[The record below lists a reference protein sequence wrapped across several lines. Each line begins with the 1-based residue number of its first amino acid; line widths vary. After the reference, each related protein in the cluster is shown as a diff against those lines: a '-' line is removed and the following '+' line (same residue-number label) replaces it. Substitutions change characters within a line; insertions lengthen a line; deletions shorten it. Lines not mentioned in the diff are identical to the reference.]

1 MELLGALLFAAS
13 IFCLLVGVVPRPSHL
28 RSASAGL
35 SFIRSSTLDQPPP
48 PIDDLALLHRLLRKL
63 TRRLAMRARGVT
75 ARDLVE
81 AGIDPEVL
89 TPAEVTTLKLL
100 AAAAAATIILV
111 VGSVA
116 PGVLVLTPAAAWFAF
131 VAPSIYIS
139 RRRSRRRATIL
150 GELPDIV
157 GLLRAFTN
165 AQVPLEQALHL
176 ISRQLAE
183 GDPGNLLAAELRN
196 ALGDYGLG
204 ETIENSLGRMAD
216 RIGVEEVRTLVTG
229 ISQGKRLGAGME
241 MILRDQELLVRMGQR
256 NRASAA
262 ASQISTRL
270 MGVLVGV
277 YLPEFVILVMVP
289 LFWGVM
295 LRAFG

>member
-1 MELLGALLFAAS
+1 VLLGALLFAGA
-13 IFCLLVGVVPRPSHL
+13 IFCLLVAVVPRPSHFRTTRGAL
-28 RSASAGL
+28 A
-35 SFIRSSTLDQPPP
+35 FIRSSTLDQPPAP
-48 PIDDLALLHRLLRKL
+48 TDDLALLHALLRRL
-63 TRRLAMRARGVT
+63 TQRLGMRPRGVT
-75 ARDLVE
+75 AQDLVE

-89 TPAEVTTLKLL
+89 TPAEVTTLKVL
-100 AAAAAATIILV
+100 AGAGAAVTTLV
-111 VGSVA
+111 LGSVV
-116 PGVLVLTPAAAWFAF
+116 PGILVLTPAAAWFAF

-157 GLLRAFTN
+157 GLVRAFTN

-176 ISRQLAE
+176 VSKQLAE
-183 GDPGNLLAAELRN
+183 ADPDNLLAAELRI

-204 ETIENSLGRMAD
+204 ETIEVSLGRMAD

-229 ISQGKRLGAGME
+229 IAQGKRLGSGME

>member
-1 MELLGALLFAAS
+1 VLLGALLFAAAT
-13 IFCLLVGVVPRPSHL
+13 FCLLVAVVPRPAHL
-28 RSASAGL
+28 RPARGAL
-35 SFIRSSTLDQPPP
+35 AFIRSSTLDQPSPP
-48 PIDDLALLHRLLRKL
+48 TDDLALLHGLLRRL
-63 TRRLAMRARGVT
+63 TRGLRMRPRGVT
-75 ARDLVE
+75 AQDLVE
-81 AGIDPEVL
+81 AGIDPEIL

-100 AAAAAATIILV
+100 AAAAATTTTV
-111 VGSVA
+111 VLGSVA
-116 PGVLVLTPAAAWFAF
+116 PGALVLTPAAAWFAY
-131 VAPSIYIS
+131 VAPSIYLS
-139 RRRSRRRATIL
+139 RRRGHRRAVIL

-176 ISRQLAE
+176 VSRQLAE
-183 GDPGNLLAAELRN
+183 GDRGNLLAAELRV

-204 ETIENSLGRMAD
+204 ETIEASLGRMAD
-216 RIGVEEVRTLVTG
+216 RIGVEEVRTLVAG
-229 ISQGKRLGAGME
+229 IAQGKRLGAGME

-270 MGVLVGV
+270 MGVLVGI

>member
-1 MELLGALLFAAS
+1 MLLGALLFAGAV
-13 IFCLLVGVVPRPSHL
+13 FCLLVAVVPRPSQI
-28 RSASAGL
+28 RSARASLA
-35 SFIRSSTLDQPPP
+35 FIRSSTLDQAPPP
-48 PIDDLALLHRLLRKL
+48 DDDLALLHSLLRRITL
-63 TRRLAMRARGVT
+63 RLGMRPRGVT
-75 ARDLVE
+75 AQDLVE
-81 AGIDPEVL
+81 AGIDPAVL

-100 AAAAAATIILV
+100 AAAAAAASLLV
-111 VGSVA
+111 LSSVA
-116 PGVLVLTPAAAWFAF
+116 PGILVLTPAAVWVAF
-131 VAPSIYIS
+131 VAPSAYVS
-139 RRRSRRRATIL
+139 RRRSRRRAIIL

-176 ISRQLAE
+176 VSRQLAE
-183 GDPGNLLAAELRN
+183 ADPGNLLAAELRI

-204 ETIENSLGRMAD
+204 ETIETSLGRMGD

-229 ISQGKRLGAGME
+229 IAQGKRLGAGME